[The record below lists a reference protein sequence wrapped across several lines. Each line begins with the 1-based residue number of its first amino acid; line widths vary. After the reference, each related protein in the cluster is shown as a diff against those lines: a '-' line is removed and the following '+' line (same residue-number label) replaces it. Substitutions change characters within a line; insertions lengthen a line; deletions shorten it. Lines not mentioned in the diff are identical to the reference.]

1 MLNLKKNRT
10 QTHTPSSYSSG
21 WAPNFTSPECLPLED
36 LPEASGLSGGQ
47 RWSARGCSSGIASWT
62 EWSQPVTWTC
72 QRGQW
77 WSWEARAICHL
88 VLWTAERQRSGDSR
102 NAKSCNGAQTFCR
115 QIILPKIF
123 KKHFHS
129 PITCNKVED
138 TRLPSPSLIS
148 YTPSCL
154 EVSLAMTISLVV
166 PFLPSEM
173 RPRYRMSWS
182 VIWPSRISCTE
193 PRGGLGSKG
202 PREDSSGYRVGVNMR
217 WACRMGRKRGR
228 FRDSL
233 VKRVTLKE
241 RPG

>member
-1 MLNLKKNRT
+1 MLNLKKTKQNIL
-10 QTHTPSSYSSG
+10 PPAI
-21 WAPNFTSPECLPLED
+21 APAELQILHHLNVDPWRVCLRRLVC
-36 LPEASGLSGGQ
+36 PEASDDPWEAAVRVSLHEQDESSQ
-47 RWSARGCSSGIASWT
+47 WHEHARGDSDGLEKRAPSATSFWG
-62 EWSQPVTWTC
+62 Q
-72 QRGQW
+72 QRDR
-77 WSWEARAICHL
+77 EVAIPEMKKAAMEHRHL
-88 VLWTAERQRSGDSR
+88 QANNPPQ
-102 NAKSCNGAQTFCR
+102 
-115 QIILPKIF
+115 IF
-123 KKHFHS
+123 KKHSHS